1 MTINWRPLSEHPTDR
16 WERNR
21 SISNPKLVLYRA
33 DGETKIGW
41 TNYSH
46 FGNTWVVLSL
56 LYEVIAWADIS
67 EEEFLKQV
75 KIEIGK

>member
-1 MTINWRPLSEHPTDR
+1 MTINWRPLSEHPMDR
-16 WERNR
+16 WERNNA
-21 SISNPKLVLYRA
+21 ISNLKLVLYRA

-41 TNYSH
+41 ANYSYC
-46 FGNTWVVLSL
+46 GEQWIILSL